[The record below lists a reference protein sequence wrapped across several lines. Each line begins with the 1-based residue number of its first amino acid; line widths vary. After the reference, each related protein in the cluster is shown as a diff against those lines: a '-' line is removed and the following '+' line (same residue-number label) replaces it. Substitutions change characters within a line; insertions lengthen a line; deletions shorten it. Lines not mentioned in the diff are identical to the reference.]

1 MIWENIKLWIKN
13 AAGWLILNPQIS
25 LIIGAVIF
33 GLIVLFFILGGIDSC
48 RTRNREEKKSE
59 INANIIR
66 EQIEGNILTNQ
77 KTNLNANLK
86 EANRISRN
94 ALENINAATGRGLNA
109 QSNNF
114 DETLRRYCSK
124 YPGDEGCEGL

>member
-1 MIWENIKLWIKN
+1 MIGETVKSLLKKINWAAVLASPVFWI
-13 AAGWLILNPQIS
+13 AVGS
-25 LIIGAVIF
+25 LFLFIAVGF
-33 GLIVLFFILGGIDSC
+33 WFDSC

-86 EANRISRN
+86 EANRISQN
-94 ALENINAATGRGLNA
+94 TLENINAATGRGLNA

-114 DETLRRYCSK
+114 DETLRRYCAK
-124 YPGDEGCEGL
+124 YPHDEGCQ